1 MNYNIK
7 LYPKAEKQLS
17 KLIAKDRIRILK
29 SLIGLRNK
37 PYLGK
42 KLKGDF
48 AGFYSIKVWPYR
60 IIYIIKNK
68 KCLIVV
74 IKIGQREGIYK

>member
-7 LYPKAEKQLS
+7 LYPKAEKQLN
-17 KLIAKDRIRILK
+17 KLSEKDKVRILK
-29 SLIGLRNK
+29 SLLGLQSN
-37 PYLGK
+37 PYSGK
-42 KLKGDF
+42 KLKGEF

-68 KCLIVV
+68 KCLIIV